1 MVRSTDLVLSQA
13 DVISANETVDN
24 SRPVASDDDV
34 FLVSRLVL
42 PGSRSFR
49 SEVFPGTAVVARFVL
64 NPRPHGTGV
73 DNQLVLFLVATNVH
87 ADHDLKVTVVED
99 VLRDN
104 LGALSSE
111 LGSELGVMGDDFLGT
126 SF

>member
-13 DVISANETVDN
+13 DVISAHETVDN
-24 SRPVASDDDV
+24 SRSVGSNDDV
-34 FLVSRLVL
+34 FLVSRFVL
-42 PGSRSFR
+42 PSSRSFR
-49 SEVFPGTAVVARFVL
+49 SEVFPGATVMARFVL
-64 NPRPHGTGV
+64 NPCPHGTGV
-73 DNQLVLFLVATNVH
+73 DNQLVLFLVATNIH

-104 LGALSSE
+104 LVALSSE
-111 LGSELGVMGDDFLGT
+111 FGSELSVMGDDFLGT